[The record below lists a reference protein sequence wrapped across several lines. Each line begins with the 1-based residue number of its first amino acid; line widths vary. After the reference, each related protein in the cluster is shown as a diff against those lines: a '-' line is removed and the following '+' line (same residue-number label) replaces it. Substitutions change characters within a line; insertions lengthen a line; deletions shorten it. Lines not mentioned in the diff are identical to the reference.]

1 MNGRASVSPKI
12 IAKELR
18 TFLVVEI
25 ERRTHVIATI
35 TSNPSDLIGGFQLT
49 FSIFALLMLSF
60 AIPFLSAK
68 FRAKL
73 GRRKVVACL
82 VIMLVLIPAGLS
94 VLMAVLLDVVLN
106 PKQFRFV
113 ENNDQKYFADLARA
127 SDVMMMQN
135 PLGTNDFVLIG
146 GTNASLPKIIQ
157 DLKPSR
163 IIVASNYAHIT
174 VGNSRMGF
182 GISWKLDETKTN
194 SWTMSVNGEDGSQV
208 VYSEAR

>member
-1 MNGRASVSPKI
+1 M
-12 IAKELR
+12 IA
-18 TFLVVEI
+18 I
-25 ERRTHVIATI
+25 I
-35 TSNPSDLIGGFQLT
+35 TSTPSNLIGAFQLT
-49 FSIFALLMLSF
+49 FSIFALLMLPF
-60 AIPFLSAK
+60 ASPFLSAK
-68 FRAKL
+68 FRARL
-73 GRRKVVACL
+73 GRRKVVTYL
-82 VIMLVLIPAGLS
+82 VFMIAVIPAGLS
-94 VLMAVLLDVVLN
+94 VLTPVLLNVVLK

-127 SDVMMMQN
+127 CDVVKMQN

-146 GTNASLPKIIQ
+146 GTNASLPKIIR

-163 IIVASNYAHIT
+163 ITVASNHTHIT

-194 SWTMSVNGEDGSQV
+194 CWTMSANGEGGSQV